1 MNATGDERDRPRFA
15 LVEQNRTVM
24 TVRLRPAYRGAVIV
38 CAMALLGAC
47 AAARGSTSGSPST
60 TVPTPIAQPANP
72 DQKIVTVTNAHP
84 TTSTTVRGTSSTS
97 VRPTLSAPTP
107 TAAPT
112 TAAPTTVQTFP
123 LPALADL
130 GFGKDLAN
138 LVPVTMD
145 PAITDKRLFLLGDSV
160 MASLAPRY
168 TDEGRKVLE
177 PLGWQL
183 TLDAE
188 VSRSPLGAVLE
199 LKKRQRD
206 IPEVVVILIGHNYG
220 GNLPVVTQQFHDIMA
235 QLTKPKKIVFLLNE
249 EFKKSIADVNNVIR
263 DLAKADP
270 RIHVVDWNA
279 VSTGPAFRGPDNV
292 HLTPLG
298 AKLLAVIIAQAV
310 GAAPR

>member
-1 MNATGDERDRPRFA
+1 
-15 LVEQNRTVM
+15 M

-38 CAMALLGAC
+38 CATALLAAC
-47 AAARGSTSGSPST
+47 AAARGSTSGST
-60 TVPTPIAQPANP
+60 TSNPTPIAQP
-72 DQKIVTVTNAHP
+72 QHIVTVTNVHP
-84 TTSTTVRGTSSTS
+84 TTSTTVGGTTTTTVVPHAVSTPS
-97 VRPTLSAPTP
+97 
-107 TAAPT
+107 TAAAT
-112 TAAPTTVQTFP
+112 TAAAPTTVQTFP
-123 LPALADL
+123 LPALGDL

-160 MASLAPRY
+160 MASLAARY

-188 VSRSPLGAVLE
+188 VSRSPLGALQE

-220 GNLPVVTQQFHDIMA
+220 GNLPVVTQQFHDIMG

-249 EFKKSIADVNNVIR
+249 EFKSSIADVNNVIR
-263 DLAKADP
+263 DLATKDP
-270 RIHVVDWNA
+270 RIHIVDWNA
-279 VSTGPAFRGPDNV
+279 VSAGPAFRGPDNV

>member
-1 MNATGDERDRPRFA
+1 
-15 LVEQNRTVM
+15 M
-24 TVRLRPAYRGAVIV
+24 TVRLRPAYRGAVV
-38 CAMALLGAC
+38 LCAMALVGAC
-47 AAARGSTSGSPST
+47 TPARGSTSGSTSPPGG
-60 TVPTPIAQPANP
+60 PTPIAQPANP
-72 DQKIVTVTNAHP
+72 DPSERVSTTTSAVARS
-84 TTSTTVRGTSSTS
+84 TTSTPVRGT
-97 VRPTLSAPTP
+97 A
-107 TAAPT
+107 T
-112 TAAPTTVQTFP
+112 TALPTTVQTFP

-138 LVPVTMD
+138 LVPVTID
-145 PAITDKRLFLLGDSV
+145 PAISDKRLFLLGDSV

-168 TDEGRKVLE
+168 TDEGRAVLE

-188 VSRSPLGAVLE
+188 VSRSPLGAYLE

-220 GNLPVVTQQFHDIMA
+220 GNLPVVTQQFNDIMG
-235 QLTKPKKIVFLLNE
+235 QLTKAKKIVFLLNE
-249 EFKKSIADVNNVIR
+249 EFKRSIVDVNNVIR
-263 DLAKADP
+263 GLAAADP
-270 RIHVVDWNA
+270 RIHLVDWNTL
-279 VSTGPAFRGPDNV
+279 SEGPGFRGPDNV